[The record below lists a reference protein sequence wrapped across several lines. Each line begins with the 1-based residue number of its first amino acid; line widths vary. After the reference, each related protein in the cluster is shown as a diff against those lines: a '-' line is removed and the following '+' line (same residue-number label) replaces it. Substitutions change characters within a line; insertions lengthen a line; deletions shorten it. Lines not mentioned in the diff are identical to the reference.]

1 VKILLNAGADRRAK
15 DKNGKTAWDYARESE
30 IELKFESTKAYR
42 SLKPKCIINPHK
54 KPRRRFRKTR
64 VNLFQTYV

>member
-1 VKILLNAGADRRAK
+1 MKILLNAGADRRAK

-42 SLKPKCIINPHK
+42 SLKPKWYN
-54 KPRRRFRKTR
+54 
-64 VNLFQTYV
+64 